1 MKLTEKKQR
10 WVPHDE
16 VLPQSGGAGVT
27 RRILA
32 YNDGLMQRHTGGDNR
47 GIHRR

>member
-16 VLPQSGGAGVT
+16 VLPQSGGGAAAPRALPLKNGAVVCGKT
-27 RRILA
+27 I
-32 YNDGLMQRHTGGDNR
+32 
-47 GIHRR
+47 

>member
-16 VLPQSGGAGVT
+16 VLPQSGG
-27 RRILA
+27 
-32 YNDGLMQRHTGGDNR
+32 GGGSPPLPDS
-47 GIHRR
+47 